1 MGAGAGVKE
10 VIGTEERGP
19 SEGVSALLRVEGLT
33 KKFGGLTAVDDVS
46 LELAH
51 NEILGLIGPNGA
63 GKSTLFN
70 LIAGYYPPTAG
81 RVLFG
86 GSLITAKSTSQVCR
100 LGLARTFQIV
110 KPFADLKVVENVM
123 VGAFLRDNGVGRA
136 EEQAR
141 EVIEFVGLSPY
152 ADKPA
157 SVLTTAGRKRLE
169 LARAL
174 ATQPKLLLLDEVM
187 AGLTPTES
195 RGVVDLIKKIR
206 DSGVT
211 LLIIEHVM
219 KAVMALSD
227 RVAVLHHGELIA
239 TGTPGEITNDP
250 KVIEAYLGKGVAG
263 GE

>member
-1 MGAGAGVKE
+1 MAAGEGV
-10 VIGTEERGP
+10 RGVTNSEPRVP
-19 SEGVSALLRVEGLT
+19 SERTSALLRVEGLT
-33 KKFGGLTAVDDVS
+33 KKFGGLTAVNNVS
-46 LELAH
+46 LELSP

-81 RVLFG
+81 RVLFENEP
-86 GSLITAKSTSQVCR
+86 ITTKSTSEVCR

-110 KPFADLKVVENVM
+110 KPFADLKVIENVM
-123 VGAFLRDNGVGRA
+123 VGAFLRENQVGRA

-141 EVIEFVGLSPY
+141 EVLEFVGLSPY

-174 ATQPKLLLLDEVM
+174 ATKPKLLLLDEVM

-219 KAVMALSD
+219 KAIMALSD
-227 RVAVLHHGELIA
+227 RIAVLHHGELIA

-250 KVIEAYLGKGVAG
+250 KVIEAYLGKGSSG
-263 GE
+263 R